1 MQKGKGVQR
10 WVEAL
15 VGSDNYYSNLDGGEI
30 GPDNFEDESDEK
42 RARFEWRKRKFFL
55 RICGN
60 QLKKN

>member
-10 WVEAL
+10 WVDAL
-15 VGSDNYYSNLDGGEI
+15 VRTDNNYSNLDGGEI
-30 GPDNFEDESDEK
+30 DPDNFEDESDEK

>member
-1 MQKGKGVQR
+1 M
-10 WVEAL
+10 
-15 VGSDNYYSNLDGGEI
+15 GSDNNYSNLDGGEI